1 MTPYIFV
8 IILVIFPVIIEYL
21 SYNFKY
27 DQKCTW
33 LLLLILVLF
42 AGTRFETGNDWY
54 EYTKV
59 FSNIP
64 SIDTFIT
71 NPVVFGMFRMEP
83 GYILLNSIIKTL
95 GGSIDAVFFVSVA
108 FTIIV
113 LFCVFK
119 RYSFFCAL
127 AVMLYMRYGYLQT
140 NMMFVRQGIAISI
153 LFFSYKYIILRRP
166 VKFFLSVFIATMFH
180 SSAILSVCFYFII
193 YREYS
198 NFIIILSIIVSLCL
212 SFIDISQAL
221 AKILPGFISNS
232 ILAYSESEMW
242 GEMGGKFSFGLLEKI
257 VIALLCIVYRKQLN
271 KNHYFNIYFNLFVL
285 SIICY
290 FAFFQMYVFQQR
302 LSMLLQ
308 IATIPV
314 VISLVGLVHKEQRI
328 YPVFI
333 LALLT
338 TYFFINYIQNGEKV
352 YIPYQSWLF

>member
-1 MTPYIFV
+1 
-8 IILVIFPVIIEYL
+8 
-21 SYNFKY
+21 
-27 DQKCTW
+27 
-33 LLLLILVLF
+33 
-42 AGTRFETGNDWY
+42 
-54 EYTKV
+54 
-59 FSNIP
+59 
-64 SIDTFIT
+64 
-71 NPVVFGMFRMEP
+71 
-83 GYILLNSIIKTL
+83 
-95 GGSIDAVFFVSVA
+95 
-108 FTIIV
+108 
-113 LFCVFK
+113 
-119 RYSFFCAL
+119 
-127 AVMLYMRYGYLQT
+127 
-140 NMMFVRQGIAISI
+140 
-153 LFFSYKYIILRRP
+153 
-166 VKFFLSVFIATMFH
+166 
-180 SSAILSVCFYFII
+180 
-193 YREYS
+193 
-198 NFIIILSIIVSLCL
+198 
-212 SFIDISQAL
+212 
-221 AKILPGFISNS
+221 
-232 ILAYSESEMW
+232 MW

>member
-95 GGSIDAVFFVSVA
+95 GGSIDAVFFVSAA

-166 VKFFLSVFIATMFH
+166 VKFFLSVFIATM
-180 SSAILSVCFYFII
+180 
-193 YREYS
+193 
-198 NFIIILSIIVSLCL
+198 CL

>member
-95 GGSIDAVFFVSVA
+95 GGSIDAVFFVSAA

-153 LFFSYKYIILRRP
+153 LFFSYNL
-166 VKFFLSVFIATMFH
+166 
-180 SSAILSVCFYFII
+180 AILAV
-193 YREYS
+193 
-198 NFIIILSIIVSLCL
+198 
-212 SFIDISQAL
+212 
-221 AKILPGFISNS
+221 KI
-232 ILAYSESEMW
+232 
-242 GEMGGKFSFGLLEKI
+242 
-257 VIALLCIVYRKQLN
+257 
-271 KNHYFNIYFNLFVL
+271 
-285 SIICY
+285 
-290 FAFFQMYVFQQR
+290 
-302 LSMLLQ
+302 
-308 IATIPV
+308 
-314 VISLVGLVHKEQRI
+314 
-328 YPVFI
+328 
-333 LALLT
+333 
-338 TYFFINYIQNGEKV
+338 
-352 YIPYQSWLF
+352 

>member
-95 GGSIDAVFFVSVA
+95 GGSIDAVFFVSAA

-153 LFFSYKYIILRRP
+153 LFFSYKY
-166 VKFFLSVFIATMFH
+166 
-180 SSAILSVCFYFII
+180 
-193 YREYS
+193 
-198 NFIIILSIIVSLCL
+198 IILSIIVSLCL